1 MAKNKYKKPA
11 NPYTLA
17 TLRARHMG
25 RTLQSIMQDNDIDA
39 RRQYLPSN
47 IKGVKEWI
55 KYPHTCDIIGVDDV
69 GASYPK
75 LNALKERHSKKHKQ
89 KKAVVKIRKKPSV
102 PKIKPSIKPATLKK
116 YKGTKSRS
124 RRLRERMNLSDPYE
138 KQMAQR
144 LRRSTGMT
152 HIQITNLINEGKKS
166 DFIDIETVIGSVAG
180 ESNRKHELYESAK
193 KKIRKKV
200 NDRKSSM
207 DYSFNELDE
216 MEKEFDYLSK
226 QFYGD

>member
-1 MAKNKYKKPA
+1 MTKNKYKKPA
-11 NPYTLA
+11 NPYTLS

-25 RTLQSIMQDNDIDA
+25 RTPQSIMQDNDIDA

-69 GASYPK
+69 SASYPK
-75 LNALKERHSKKHKQ
+75 LNALKKRYSKKPKK
-89 KKAVVKIRKKPSV
+89 KKAVVKTRK
-102 PKIKPSIKPATLKK
+102 KPSIKPASLKK

-124 RRLRERMNLSDPYE
+124 RRSRERMALADPYE
-138 KQMAQR
+138 RQMAQR
-144 LRRSTGMT
+144 LRKSTGMT
-152 HIQITNLINEGKKS
+152 HLQVTNLINEGKKS

-180 ESNRKHELYESAK
+180 ESNRREELYESAK
-193 KKIRKKV
+193 KKLRKHV
-200 NDRKSSM
+200 NNRKTSM